1 MLKSYFRREVFP
13 VLTPLAIDPTHPFPL
28 ILNKS
33 LNLIVS
39 LKNPNP
45 KLRASIENPQD
56 HGHDDHGHDHDH
68 DHGDGGE
75 KHSSV
80 ADDYPLDVCV
90 VGGEKLGSMGKPV
103 VIQHEGVTVK
113 FCCKGCIEDFE
124 EDPKKFIA
132 KLEAAKNGG
141 VPKPAQEKPETEP
154 ENKENKNSEVEK
166 PAEQGDGE
174 KE

>member
-1 MLKSYFRREVFP
+1 MKIHL
-13 VLTPLAIDPTHPFPL
+13 LTKL
-28 ILNKS
+28 
-33 LNLIVS
+33 VS
-39 LKNPNP
+39 ATFVAAGLF
-45 KLRASIENPQD
+45 IGCGGD
-56 HGHDDHGHDHDH
+56 HDHDH
-68 DHGDGGE
+68 DHNGHDHNGHGDGKDKE
-75 KHSSV
+75 VSSV

-132 KLEAAKNGG
+132 KLEAAKNGEL
-141 VPKPAQEKPETEP
+141 PKPVQEKPETEL